1 MNLST
6 LIKQY
11 FPSKSEDIT
20 IDVFDEKNIYT
31 VYQRVVGVL
40 TQYIEIETT
49 NKEINPAEVVA
60 NRTDVATQYNEAFL
74 NDNEL
79 EELW

>member
-1 MNLST
+1 MNVST

-11 FPSKSEDIT
+11 FTSYSNDVT

-31 VYQRVVGVL
+31 VYQRV
-40 TQYIEIETT
+40 IETY
-49 NKEINPAEVVA
+49 EL
-60 NRTDVATQYNEAFL
+60 FL
-74 NDNEL
+74 KDNEL